1 MLEKGERFSVW
12 QHVEALLEDGGRAFI
27 EIRETGE
34 VEVHEGY
41 LACDERRPRRSDGGG
56 EAGSGEGK
64 EPAPRAELTKAA
76 ENYLAL
82 HRHAIVRAELL
93 A

>member
-1 MLEKGERFSVW
+1 M
-12 QHVEALLEDGGRAFI
+12 EDGGETFI
-27 EIRETGE
+27 EVRNNGE

-41 LACDERRPRRSDGGG
+41 RAYADTCSPAKVE
-56 EAGSGEGK
+56 EAGG
-64 EPAPRAELTKAA
+64 APQAARAELTKAA

-93 A
+93 AHSGIACGSRSLI